1 MSTSR
6 YALLVGLALGFVA
19 AFGGFGDFVLVAA
32 FAAVA
37 WGIGLVIEGKLD
49 IGSLMGRSSDRR

>member
-6 YALLVGLALGFVA
+6 YAVLVGLVLGYVA
-19 AFGGFGDFVLVAA
+19 AFGGFGHFVLVGV

-37 WGIGLVIEGKLD
+37 WGIGLVLEGKLD
-49 IGSLMGRSSDRR
+49 IGSLLGRSSDRR

>member
-6 YALLVGLALGFVA
+6 YAVLVGLVLGYVA
-19 AFGGFGDFVLVAA
+19 AFGGFGHFVLVGV

-37 WGIGLVIEGKLD
+37 WGIGLVLEGKLN
-49 IGSLMGRSSDRR
+49 IGSLLGRSSDRR

>member
-6 YALLVGLALGFVA
+6 YAVIVGLVLGYVA
-19 AFGGFGDFVLVAA
+19 AFGGFGRFVLVGV

-37 WGIGLVIEGKLD
+37 WGIGLALEGKLD
-49 IGSLMGRSSDRR
+49 VTSLLGRSSDRR

>member
-6 YALLVGLALGFVA
+6 YAVLVGLVLGYVA
-19 AFGGFGDFVLVAA
+19 AFGGFGYFLLVGV

-37 WGIGLVIEGKLD
+37 WGIGLTLEGKLD
-49 IGSLMGRSSDRR
+49 VGSLLGRSSDRR

>member
-6 YALLVGLALGFVA
+6 YAVLVGLVLGYVA
-19 AFGGFGDFVLVAA
+19 AFGGFGEFVLVGV

-37 WGIGLVIEGKLD
+37 WGIGLAIEGKLD
-49 IGSLMGRSSDRR
+49 LGAITGRSSDRR